1 MGLSWGLSWL
11 HVGRLLEPKL
21 KPKLDLS
28 WGLSWPHVGGLGASW
43 GVLGHSSAILGR
55 SEGNAFTCQSELAAR
70 EAGGERASV
79 EESTRICFQHV
90 HDKCFQQ
97 LLSDCLH
104 DARDVSAARLVRMLV
119 VCLLF

>member
-1 MGLSWGLSWL
+1 MLEAL
-11 HVGRLLEPKL
+11 GR
-21 KPKLDLS
+21 
-28 WGLSWPHVGGLGASW
+28 LGASW

-55 SEGNAFTCQSELAAR
+55 SEGNAFTRQSEFAAR
-70 EAGGERASV
+70 AAGGERASV

-90 HDKCFQQ
+90 HDKCFQIMP
-97 LLSDCLH
+97 SDCLH